1 MSGIPWISR
10 PITYLIHSTW
20 YMLSRNVMREME
32 KGRERKKSGGENKA
46 FMGST
51 GYDSR
56 TFSIPKGK
64 GGLIVTHKVDK
75 HPSKK
80 ITIK

>member
-1 MSGIPWISR
+1 
-10 PITYLIHSTW
+10 
-20 YMLSRNVMREME
+20 MREME

-51 GYDSR
+51 GYDSI

-64 GGLIVTHKVDK
+64 GGLLVAHKVDK

-80 ITIK
+80 NNNQVTTACLLDLTA

>member
-1 MSGIPWISR
+1 MSGLPWISR
-10 PITYLIHSTW
+10 PIIYLVHSTW
-20 YMLSRNVMREME
+20 YMLGRHVMREME
-32 KGRERKKSGGENKA
+32 KGRERKKSGGGNKA
-46 FMGST
+46 FMDST

-64 GGLIVTHKVDK
+64 GRLIVAHKVDK